1 MNEVQQ
7 QQNLEQILTTLG
19 NLPSSPEVV
28 SLVMGMT
35 ADLNTD
41 VRELSKALASDP
53 AMAARALKLS
63 NSSFYGRPANVSS
76 VEEAVMVLGFFT
88 VRSLVV
94 ATATYELFN
103 TANDSEN
110 PACKLWEHSLA
121 TEIVARQIA
130 QRITHDQVE
139 ECFLA
144 GLMHDRCKLLL
155 LQKFPEQY
163 KALTDEQEPG
173 ADALACERETFG
185 FGHDE
190 LGAALLTAWTFPEAL
205 VTAIADHHN
214 RVVINE
220 GGTKPIS
227 IVANL
232 ASAIARDIGVG
243 FCPLENSEEFLVE
256 HFWSAQALSIDD
268 ATLADLRNTLAE
280 NFHQERSLFV

>member
-1 MNEVQQ
+1 MNEVEQ
-7 QQNLEQILTTLG
+7 QQNLEQILATLG

-41 VRELSKALASDP
+41 VRELSRALGSDP

-103 TANDSEN
+103 TANDSES
-110 PACKLWEHSLA
+110 PACMLWEHSLA
-121 TEIVARQIA
+121 TAIAARQIA
-130 QRITHDQVE
+130 QRITHAQVE

-144 GLMHDRCKLLL
+144 GLMHDIGKLIL

-173 ADALACERETFG
+173 ADALACEREAFG

-190 LGAALLTAWTFPEAL
+190 LGSALLTAWTFPKAL
-205 VTAIADHHN
+205 VSAIADHHH
-214 RVVINE
+214 RVVLSE
-220 GGTKPIS
+220 DGSKPIS
-227 IVANL
+227 IVVNL

-243 FCPLENSEEFLVE
+243 FCPFENSEEFLVE
-256 HFWSAQALSIDD
+256 HYWSAQALSIDD
-268 ATLADLRNTLAE
+268 ETLADLRKTLAE